1 MSILRTGVGMAGVC
15 GTAAIRKG
23 SRPDTQRRLDQYENQ
38 KSRGAER
45 LSYKPEKE
53 AYAND

>member
-1 MSILRTGVGMAGVC
+1 MAGVC